1 MTTDNHSGV
10 PADYGK
16 KRPSWAPD
24 PALAAALLAISLPAV
39 LAVTETFTRTRGSM
53 LDLRVYLWGGA
64 YVDHAQNPYQH
75 IFRHVLHFTYTPFAA
90 ALFAVLVPLNL
101 MVTRWLITAVSVA
114 SLAAVVWL
122 TWGSLGHSRSRGR
135 VGWTLAAT
143 AVVVW
148 IEPVRQT
155 LSYGQVNLIL
165 MLLIL
170 ADLCMP
176 DSRWWKGVGVGIAA
190 GFKLTPLIFIP
201 YLILTRRYRAA
212 AVSVATFVV
221 TALGSAVIMPAA
233 AHDYWLNGLF
243 INPNRI
249 GNVRYVGN
257 QSLYGA
263 IARLA
268 GSTIAARPYQ
278 LAAVAVVGS
287 AGLLLAAWASRRG
300 QEMVGILTCALT
312 GLLVSP
318 VSWSHH
324 WVWVAPMMVV
334 LAHLAT
340 SPLAL
345 PSARRTRLACWL
357 GIVAIAALFSG
368 VLWLVPASAIQGLV
382 MSAPD
387 QLLGDI
393 YVLAGLIGLAVTAGV
408 LASARRRERRA
419 SAIASAT
426 ATEAALAQPG

>member
-1 MTTDNHSGV
+1 MTADSQRP
-10 PADYGK
+10 PAAHYRRP
-16 KRPSWAPD
+16 RPSWAPD
-24 PALAAALLAISLPAV
+24 PAVAAAVLAISLPAV
-39 LAVTETFTRTRGSM
+39 LAVTETFTRTQGSM

-64 YVDHAQNPYQH
+64 FAAHAQNPYQH
-75 IFRHVLHFTYTPFAA
+75 VFRHFLYFTYTPFAA

-101 MVTRWLITAVSVA
+101 MLTRWLITAVSVA
-114 SLAAVVWL
+114 SLLAVVWL
-122 TWGSLGHSRSRGR
+122 TWGSLGHPRSHGR

-148 IEPVRQT
+148 IEPIRQT

-165 MLLIL
+165 MLLIV

-201 YLILTRRYRAA
+201 YLILTRRFRAA
-212 AVSVATFVV
+212 AVSAATFAV
-221 TALGSAVIMPAA
+221 TVLGSAVLMPGA

-243 INPNRI
+243 LDPNRI
-249 GNVRYVGN
+249 GNVRYIGN

-268 GSTIAARPYQ
+268 GSTTAARPYQ
-278 LAAVAVVGS
+278 IVAVAVVGT
-287 AGLLLAAWASRRG
+287 AGLLIAAWAARRG
-300 QEMVGILTCALT
+300 HEMVGILTCALT

-324 WVWVAPMMVV
+324 WVWVAPMLVV

-340 SPLAL
+340 SPAAL
-345 PSARRTRLACWL
+345 HSDRRRQLACWL
-357 GIVAIAALFSG
+357 GIVAIAAVFSG
-368 VLWLVPASAIQGLV
+368 VLWLMPAAAVQGHV
-382 MSAPD
+382 MTGPE

-393 YVLAGLIGLAVTAGV
+393 YVLAGLIGLAVIAGV
-408 LASARRRERRA
+408 LSAGRRRERRA
-419 SAIASAT
+419 SAITSASAAET
-426 ATEAALAQPG
+426 ALAQPG